1 MNKADETLFSILV
14 ALDPSHGTSH
24 DTIYKM
30 LNSSLTQDEIDRA
43 ISHTWELSLLEREN
57 QLNKPLYS
65 MHLLTNRFFVKM
77 LKKYS

>member
-1 MNKADETLFSILV
+1 MRKTSMMIDEKSN
-14 ALDPSHGTSH
+14 
-24 DTIYKM
+24 IYCR
-30 LNSSLTQDEIDRA
+30 DRA